1 MASTISRIWQ
11 HVSEGLIFGFTF
23 ALGWIA
29 AVMLTGVFVA

>member
-1 MASTISRIWQ
+1 MASTVSRIWQ
-11 HVSEGLIFGFTF
+11 SISEGLIFGFTF